1 MPVELGSFDFIV
13 AMDWLSNYHAVI
25 VCDEKI
31 VRIPYGDEVLTIHGH
46 GSDGASNSRLSI
58 ISYTNTQNYAIQI
71 DQRTDGIHGSDE
83 SGFLKFAKPMTKLT
97 QKTVKFDRGEKEEA
111 AFQLLK
117 QKLCSSLI
125 LALPEGRKDLVVYC
139 DASHKGLGAF
149 LMQREKAIA
158 YASRQLK
165 IYKKNY
171 TTHDLKL
178 GVVVFTLRFG
188 DTTYTARNAFCSPI
202 IRILNTQA
210 EAMKEENVIEEN
222 LCVAL
227 ENLRDRHL
235 SLVEFSYNNSY
246 HTSIKAAPFEALYG
260 QQLSRVYSTFHV
272 SNLKKY
278 LSDETLVI
286 PLDEIQIDNKLHF
299 IEELVEIMDR
309 EVKRLKQSSIPIVK
323 VCWNSRRGHEF
334 TWECEDQTRKKY
346 PLLFTN
352 LVPSSNAI
360 MVMLKVSPW
369 KGVVRF
375 IKRARPEPNIPLRAN
390 LGVLHPMLP
399 VAPPSTDYIPGPEE
413 LQTPPAPQDEHKLIQ
428 PHDPDFMPEPIY
440 PEYIP
445 LDNKHI
451 LSTEEQPLPPVVSPT
466 VESPGYV
473 AESDLEEDLEEY
485 EEDETKDGPV
495 GYPIDGGPIIP
506 PPSTDTA
513 TTGARITIRPE
524 TSISIPP
531 EAEVERLLAMPNPP
545 PSPLTSLSPPSA
557 KERLAR
563 CTAPAALP
571 LPPLPP
577 SLYPS
582 PVDGRDDI
590 LEGRGVDYG
599 FADAVEA
606 EMRHR
611 GIGEVGYGIK
621 DTWIDPAE
629 AVPEM
634 APTTLEKDGRTR
646 ISQWVSMDSQ
656 RVDLLMGDRMTL
668 QETVWVVEE
677 DAYAAREAWA
687 HSVGLSQTVHH
698 ELRTLREQVYTQE
711 YQLQTHQT

>member
-222 LCVAL
+222 LCGMDKEFETHTDETLCIQKRSWVPRFGG
-227 ENLRDRHL
+227 LRELIMNELHKSKDRHL

-360 MVMLKVSPW
+360 M
-369 KGVVRF
+369 
-375 IKRARPEPNIPLRAN
+375 
-390 LGVLHPMLP
+390 
-399 VAPPSTDYIPGPEE
+399 
-413 LQTPPAPQDEHKLIQ
+413 
-428 PHDPDFMPEPIY
+428 
-440 PEYIP
+440 
-445 LDNKHI
+445 
-451 LSTEEQPLPPVVSPT
+451 
-466 VESPGYV
+466 
-473 AESDLEEDLEEY
+473 
-485 EEDETKDGPV
+485 
-495 GYPIDGGPIIP
+495 
-506 PPSTDTA
+506 
-513 TTGARITIRPE
+513 
-524 TSISIPP
+524 
-531 EAEVERLLAMPNPP
+531 
-545 PSPLTSLSPPSA
+545 
-557 KERLAR
+557 
-563 CTAPAALP
+563 
-571 LPPLPP
+571 
-577 SLYPS
+577 
-582 PVDGRDDI
+582 
-590 LEGRGVDYG
+590 
-599 FADAVEA
+599 
-606 EMRHR
+606 
-611 GIGEVGYGIK
+611 
-621 DTWIDPAE
+621 
-629 AVPEM
+629 
-634 APTTLEKDGRTR
+634 
-646 ISQWVSMDSQ
+646 
-656 RVDLLMGDRMTL
+656 
-668 QETVWVVEE
+668 
-677 DAYAAREAWA
+677 
-687 HSVGLSQTVHH
+687 
-698 ELRTLREQVYTQE
+698 
-711 YQLQTHQT
+711 